1 MYADRPHT
9 SGDSY
14 RAEGE
19 MIKSFDQLIEMLKQ
33 QPVRKKVGVV
43 AAQDEHTLEA
53 VLHAYRDGLI
63 EPVLIGDEAQIQ
75 EVLKGLGASELPLQI
90 IPITDAAECA
100 EKACELAKA
109 GEIDCIMKGKLETG
123 TLMKVLVNKEKG
135 IRKSP
140 VMSLTAFLESPHYH
154 KVFAVTDP
162 ALLTYPTKEQKK
174 AAIEN
179 SVKAF
184 KALGLDNPKV
194 AILAAI
200 EKVNPKM
207 PETVEAD
214 EIKREGVDGAIIEGP
229 ISYDLAMDPD
239 AAAIKGYVSPVAGDA
254 DLLVAPDIVSANIAA
269 KSITVLGGGRTGGT
283 VMGALV
289 PVLLVSRSAT
299 ADDKYMSIILS
310 ALIGKQE

>member
-1 MYADRPHT
+1 
-9 SGDSY
+9 
-14 RAEGE
+14 
-19 MIKSFDQLIEMLKQ
+19 
-33 QPVRKKVGVV
+33 
-43 AAQDEHTLEA
+43 
-53 VLHAYRDGLI
+53 
-63 EPVLIGDEAQIQ
+63 
-75 EVLKGLGASELPLQI
+75 
-90 IPITDAAECA
+90 
-100 EKACELAKA
+100 
-109 GEIDCIMKGKLETG
+109 
-123 TLMKVLVNKEKG
+123 
-135 IRKSP
+135 
-140 VMSLTAFLESPHYH
+140 
-154 KVFAVTDP
+154 VFAVTDP

-184 KALGLDNPKV
+184 KALGLENPKV

-229 ISYDLAMDPD
+229 ISYDLAMDPE

>member
-1 MYADRPHT
+1 
-9 SGDSY
+9 
-14 RAEGE
+14 
-19 MIKSFDQLIEMLKQ
+19 MIKSFDQLIDMLKQ

-214 EIKREGVDGAIIEGP
+214 EIKHEGVDGAIIEGP